1 MREIMELRKI
11 IENSD
16 ATNKDK
22 MFDKLREVE
31 MYFYIMKKI

>member
-1 MREIMELRKI
+1 MELRKI

-22 MFDKLREVE
+22 MIDKLREVE

>member
-1 MREIMELRKI
+1 MELHKI
-11 IENSD
+11 IEKSD
-16 ATNKDK
+16 ATNKDE